1 MAPGSISFDAILS
14 QDARR
19 ALPEIFSSIGICVLS
34 LLPPAC
40 ILYLAMLAL
49 TKRKI
54 WAFERLSWL
63 SVVSFLSIS
72 WMVPIRCAVV
82 KSLQLWGGKCI
93 YHWPLSLRCN

>member
-1 MAPGSISFDAILS
+1 MVSGSISFDAILS

-19 ALPEIFSSIGICVLS
+19 ALPEILSSIGICVLS

-40 ILYLAMLAL
+40 VLYTAMLAL

-63 SVVSFLSIS
+63 SIFAFLLIS
-72 WMVPIRCAVV
+72 WMVQIRCAVV
-82 KSLQLWGGKCI
+82 KSLQLWGGAYLVC
-93 YHWPLSLRCN
+93 L